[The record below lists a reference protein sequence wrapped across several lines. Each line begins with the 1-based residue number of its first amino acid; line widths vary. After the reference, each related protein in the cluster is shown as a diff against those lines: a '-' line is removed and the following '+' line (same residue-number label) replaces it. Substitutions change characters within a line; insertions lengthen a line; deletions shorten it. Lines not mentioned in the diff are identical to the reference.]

1 MANDWSIGELGSRLT
16 STDTPLP
23 ALLPTRT
30 LHQLRSGKSGIWGRL
45 VELERL
51 VALAGL
57 VKLAGLGRLV
67 ALARLVE
74 LAGLGDQS
82 WFLVPGSLLPKPSF

>member
-30 LHQLRSGKSGIWGRL
+30 LHQLRSGKSGIWRRL
-45 VELERL
+45 VELVGRGRL
-51 VALAGL
+51 VALAG
-57 VKLAGLGRLV
+57 
-67 ALARLVE
+67 LVE

-82 WFLVPGSLLPKPSF
+82 WFLVPCSWLHFPGSLNHLFNQRK